1 MSSHY
6 TPYYVAFCQC
16 FEELADLEEDC
27 PACSQDN
34 RQTLEH
40 LKSLDQIENLDQ
52 QFFRCVENAPDPFT
66 AVADFFAKGLNFVFG
81 MFMCSYSVFYYNC
94 YWLVRACLINVCC
107 LTCKR
112 AAANLLINSI

>member
-66 AVADFFAKGLNFVFG
+66 AVADFFAKGLYFVCLCAVIQSFITIVTGLFG
-81 MFMCSYSVFYYNC
+81 
-94 YWLVRACLINVCC
+94 LV
-107 LTCKR
+107 
-112 AAANLLINSI
+112 